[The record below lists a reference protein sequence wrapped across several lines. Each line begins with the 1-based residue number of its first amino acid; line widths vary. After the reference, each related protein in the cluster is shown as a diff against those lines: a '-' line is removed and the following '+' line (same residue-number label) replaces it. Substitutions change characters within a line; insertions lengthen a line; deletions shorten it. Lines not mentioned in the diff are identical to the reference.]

1 MNPAMCRSSWMWTAT
16 EYRIDDMLTTE
27 TKNPRTGAIDPNDT
41 PALLRLM
48 NEEDRLVPLAVEAEL
63 PRIAETVEL
72 AVNALA
78 HNGRVIYVGAGTSG
92 RLGVLDASECPPTF
106 GVSPKLVQGFIA
118 GGDVALRSAVEG
130 AEDDPEAG
138 AALMDELG
146 IGEDDL
152 VIGISAS
159 GSARYVIGAVTRAK
173 ALGAATAAIVNNAGT
188 RLGAC
193 VDVCVAPIVGPE
205 VIAGSTRMKSGTAQK
220 LVLNMISTATMV
232 RLGYAK
238 GGVMTSLAAT
248 NEKLRGR
255 AVRILCEAA
264 GVSEA
269 AAEDALVRSDMR
281 VDRALELL
289 RTAAERKG

>member
-1 MNPAMCRSSWMWTAT
+1 MNPAMCRSSWIWTAT

-269 AAEDALVRSDMR
+269 AAEDALMRSDMR

>member
-1 MNPAMCRSSWMWTAT
+1 M
-16 EYRIDDMLTTE
+16 EYRTDMLTTE
-27 TKNPRTGAIDPNDT
+27 TKNPRTGLVDPADT

-63 PRIAETVEL
+63 PHIAEAVEL
-72 AVNALA
+72 AVSALA

-106 GVSPKLVQGFIA
+106 GVPPTLVQGFIA
-118 GGDVALRSAVEG
+118 GGDIALRHAVEG

-138 AALMDELG
+138 TALMDTLG
-146 IGEDDL
+146 VGEDDL

-159 GSARYVIGAVTRAK
+159 GSARYVIGAVARAK
-173 ALGAATAAIVNNAGT
+173 ALGAATAAIVNNIGT

-193 VDVCVAPIVGPE
+193 AYICIAPVVGPE
-205 VIAGSTRMKSGTAQK
+205 VIAGSTRMKCGTSQK
-220 LVLNMISTATMV
+220 LVLNMISTAAMV
-232 RLGYAK
+232 RLGYAR

-255 AVRILCEAA
+255 AVRILCETA
-264 GVSEA
+264 GVTEA
-269 AAEDALVRSDMR
+269 EAETALVNADMR
-281 VDRALELL
+281 VDRALEYLNVQ
-289 RTAAERKG
+289 AQRKE

>member
-1 MNPAMCRSSWMWTAT
+1 MEMGCQT
-16 EYRIDDMLTTE
+16 DMMTTQQ
-27 TKNPRTGAIDPNDT
+27 KNPRTGAIALNDT
-41 PALLRLM
+41 PALLQLM
-48 NEEDRLVPLAVEAEL
+48 NEEDRLVPLAIEPEL
-63 PRIAETVEL
+63 PRIAAVVDL
-72 AVNALA
+72 AVQALE
-78 HNGRVIYVGAGTSG
+78 NQGRILYVGAGTSG

-106 GVSPKLVQGFIA
+106 GVPPTFVQGFIA
-118 GGDVALRSAVEG
+118 GGDIALRNAVEG

-138 AALMDELG
+138 AALMDAQG
-146 IGEDDL
+146 VGPHDL

-193 VDVCVAPIVGPE
+193 VDVCIAPIVGPE
-205 VIAGSTRMKSGTAQK
+205 VIAGSTRMKAGTAQK

-255 AVRILCEAA
+255 AVRILCETA
-264 GVSEA
+264 GVEA
-269 AAEDALVRSDMR
+269 AEAEAALLASDMR
-281 VDRALELL
+281 VDRALAQLQ
-289 RTAAERKG
+289 AQRKG

>member
-1 MNPAMCRSSWMWTAT
+1 
-16 EYRIDDMLTTE
+16 MLTTE

-159 GSARYVIGAVTRAK
+159 GSARFVIGAVTRAK

-193 VDVCVAPIVGPE
+193 VDVCIAPIVGPE

-255 AVRILCEAA
+255 AVRILCETA

-289 RTAAERKG
+289 RTAAERKD

>member
-1 MNPAMCRSSWMWTAT
+1 
-16 EYRIDDMLTTE
+16 MLTTE

-238 GGVMTSLAAT
+238 VGVMTSLAAT

>member
-1 MNPAMCRSSWMWTAT
+1 
-16 EYRIDDMLTTE
+16 MLTTE

-269 AAEDALVRSDMR
+269 AAEDALMRSDMR

>member
-16 EYRIDDMLTTE
+16 EYRINSMLTTE

-193 VDVCVAPIVGPE
+193 VDVCIAPIVGPE

-255 AVRILCEAA
+255 AVRILCETA

-269 AAEDALVRSDMR
+269 AAEDALMRSDMR

>member
-1 MNPAMCRSSWMWTAT
+1 
-16 EYRIDDMLTTE
+16 MLTTE

-255 AVRILCEAA
+255 AVRILCETA

-269 AAEDALVRSDMR
+269 AAEDALARSDMR

>member
-193 VDVCVAPIVGPE
+193 VDVCIAPIVGPE

-269 AAEDALVRSDMR
+269 AAEDALMRSDMR

>member
-16 EYRIDDMLTTE
+16 EYRINSMLTTE

-146 IGEDDL
+146 IGKDDL

-193 VDVCVAPIVGPE
+193 VDVCIAPIVGPE

-255 AVRILCEAA
+255 AVRILCETA

>member
-1 MNPAMCRSSWMWTAT
+1 MNPAMCRSSWMWMAT

-269 AAEDALVRSDMR
+269 AAEDALMRSDMR

>member
-1 MNPAMCRSSWMWTAT
+1 
-16 EYRIDDMLTTE
+16 MLTTE

-193 VDVCVAPIVGPE
+193 VDVCIAPIVGPE

-269 AAEDALVRSDMR
+269 AAEDALMRSDMR

>member
-1 MNPAMCRSSWMWTAT
+1 
-16 EYRIDDMLTTE
+16 MLTTE
-27 TKNPRTGAIDPNDT
+27 TKNPRTGAIDLNDT

-72 AVNALA
+72 SVNALA

-193 VDVCVAPIVGPE
+193 VDVCIAPIVGPE

-255 AVRILCEAA
+255 AVRILCETA

>member
-1 MNPAMCRSSWMWTAT
+1 
-16 EYRIDDMLTTE
+16 MLTTE

-255 AVRILCEAA
+255 AVRILCETA

-289 RTAAERKG
+289 RAAAERKD

>member
-1 MNPAMCRSSWMWTAT
+1 
-16 EYRIDDMLTTE
+16 MLTTE

-255 AVRILCEAA
+255 AVRILCETA

>member
-1 MNPAMCRSSWMWTAT
+1 
-16 EYRIDDMLTTE
+16 MLTTE

-48 NEEDRLVPLAVEAEL
+48 NEEDRLVPLAVEEEL

-193 VDVCVAPIVGPE
+193 VDVCIAPIVGPE

-255 AVRILCEAA
+255 AVRILCETA

>member
-1 MNPAMCRSSWMWTAT
+1 
-16 EYRIDDMLTTE
+16 MLTTE

-159 GSARYVIGAVTRAK
+159 GSARFVIGAVTRAK

-255 AVRILCEAA
+255 AVRILCETA

>member
-1 MNPAMCRSSWMWTAT
+1 
-16 EYRIDDMLTTE
+16 MLTTE

-118 GGDVALRSAVEG
+118 GGDVALRSAGEG

>member
-159 GSARYVIGAVTRAK
+159 GSARYVIGAVRRAK
-173 ALGAATAAIVNNAGT
+173 DLGAATAAIVNNAGT

-255 AVRILCEAA
+255 AVRILCETA

-289 RTAAERKG
+289 RTAAERKD

>member
-1 MNPAMCRSSWMWTAT
+1 
-16 EYRIDDMLTTE
+16 MLTTE

-159 GSARYVIGAVTRAK
+159 GSARYVIGAVRRAK
-173 ALGAATAAIVNNAGT
+173 DLGAATAAIVNNAGT

-255 AVRILCEAA
+255 AVRILCETA

-289 RTAAERKG
+289 RTAAERKD

>member
-16 EYRIDDMLTTE
+16 EYRINSMLTTE

-173 ALGAATAAIVNNAGT
+173 ALGASTAAIVNNAGT

-255 AVRILCEAA
+255 AVRILCETA

>member
-1 MNPAMCRSSWMWTAT
+1 
-16 EYRIDDMLTTE
+16 MLTTE

-146 IGEDDL
+146 IGKDDL

-255 AVRILCEAA
+255 AVRILCETA

>member
-269 AAEDALVRSDMR
+269 AAEDALMRSDMR

>member
-16 EYRIDDMLTTE
+16 EYRINSMLTTE
-27 TKNPRTGAIDPNDT
+27 TKNPRTRAIDPNDT

-255 AVRILCEAA
+255 AVRILCETA

>member
-1 MNPAMCRSSWMWTAT
+1 MAT

-255 AVRILCEAA
+255 AVRILCETA

>member
-1 MNPAMCRSSWMWTAT
+1 
-16 EYRIDDMLTTE
+16 MLTTE

-248 NEKLRGR
+248 NEKLRGC

-269 AAEDALVRSDMR
+269 AAEDALMRSDMR

>member
-16 EYRIDDMLTTE
+16 EYRINSMLTTE

-78 HNGRVIYVGAGTSG
+78 HNDRVIYVGAGTSG

-193 VDVCVAPIVGPE
+193 VDVCIAPIVGPE

-255 AVRILCEAA
+255 AVRILCETA

>member
-16 EYRIDDMLTTE
+16 EYRINSMLTTE

-255 AVRILCEAA
+255 AVRILCETA

>member
-1 MNPAMCRSSWMWTAT
+1 
-16 EYRIDDMLTTE
+16 MLTTE

-193 VDVCVAPIVGPE
+193 VDVCIAPIVGPE

-248 NEKLRGR
+248 NEKLRGL

-269 AAEDALVRSDMR
+269 AAEDALMRSDMR

>member
-16 EYRIDDMLTTE
+16 EYRINSMLTTE

>member
-1 MNPAMCRSSWMWTAT
+1 MNPAMCRSSWIWTAT

-193 VDVCVAPIVGPE
+193 VDVCIAPIVGPE

-255 AVRILCEAA
+255 AVRILCETA

>member
-1 MNPAMCRSSWMWTAT
+1 M
-16 EYRIDDMLTTE
+16 EYRTDMLTTE
-27 TKNPRTGAIDPNDT
+27 TKNPRTGLVDPADT

-63 PRIAETVEL
+63 PHIAEAVEL
-72 AVNALA
+72 AVSALA

-106 GVSPKLVQGFIA
+106 GVPPTLVQGFIA
-118 GGDVALRSAVEG
+118 GGDIALRHAVEG

-138 AALMDELG
+138 TALMDTLG
-146 IGEDDL
+146 VGEDDL

-159 GSARYVIGAVTRAK
+159 GSARYVIGAVARAK
-173 ALGAATAAIVNNAGT
+173 ALGAATAAIVNNIGT

-193 VDVCVAPIVGPE
+193 ADICIAPVVGPE
-205 VIAGSTRMKSGTAQK
+205 VIAGSTRMKCGTSQK
-220 LVLNMISTATMV
+220 LVLNMISTAAMV
-232 RLGYAK
+232 RLGYAR

-255 AVRILCEAA
+255 AVRIP
-264 GVSEA
+264 VSYTH
-269 AAEDALVRSDMR
+269 LT
-281 VDRALELL
+281 LP
-289 RTAAERKG
+289 TN

>member
-16 EYRIDDMLTTE
+16 EYRINSMLTTE

-193 VDVCVAPIVGPE
+193 VDVCIAPIVGPE

-269 AAEDALVRSDMR
+269 AAEDALMRSDMR

>member
-255 AVRILCEAA
+255 AVRILCETA